1 MAMNGISC
9 APPLNVHMAGSG
21 GRLWMDPD
29 AYDIFVFHPD
39 VPWSASP
46 EEYSE
51 AEDSN
56 SEGYPDLEL
65 SDSTVYHTCC
75 TASVCD
81 SDEGCDGCE
90 ETCAVCL
97 ENFQD
102 GDSVR
107 VLRCRHTF
115 HTECV
120 DRWLAVNRLCP
131 LCKQDVAPTWKE
143 RKDVTV
149 SRPSQVERVTLVLDF
164 SAMQIF
170 EIRDRPPAMQSASA
184 IGNVARSTISRS
196 AFPITTLQHSPSPLV
211 QLETQ
216 SVQSGRVRRV
226 RQSIIAL

>member
-21 GRLWMDPD
+21 RRLWMDPD
-29 AYDIFVFHPD
+29 AYDIFVFHPE

-51 AEDSN
+51 EESN
-56 SEGYPDLEL
+56 SETYSDLDM
-65 SDSTVYHTCC
+65 SSSTVYTCC
-75 TASVCD
+75 RAVCD
-81 SDEGCDGCE
+81 SGEGCDGCE

-97 ENFQD
+97 ETFQD

-149 SRPSQVERVTLVLDF
+149 SGPSQVERVTLVLDF

-170 EIRDRPPAMQSASA
+170 ETRDRPPAMQSTSA
-184 IGNVARSTISRS
+184 VGNVGRSTIPSS
-196 AFPITTLQHSPSPLV
+196 ACPITTVQHRPSHMV
-211 QLETQ
+211 QLDTQ

-226 RQSIIAL
+226 RQSVIAL